1 MGTKKGMRRKTARRA
16 YLGRTTKESPRKN
29 RQIFNLDDVNKSTWF
44 HDWIGLRD
52 IRRKKWGEINGSR

>member
-16 YLGRTTKESPRKN
+16 YEKRTAKESPRKN
-29 RQIFNLDDVNKSTWF
+29 RQIFNLDNVNKSTWF

-52 IRRKKWGEINGSR
+52 IRRKN